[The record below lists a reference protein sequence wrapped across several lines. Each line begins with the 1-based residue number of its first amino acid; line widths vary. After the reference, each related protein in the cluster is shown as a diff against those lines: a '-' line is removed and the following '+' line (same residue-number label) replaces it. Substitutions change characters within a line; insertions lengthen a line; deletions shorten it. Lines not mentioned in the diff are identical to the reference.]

1 MIACPGGI
9 LHSLIY
15 EMLKIIE
22 LNISQ
27 MYHSMWSSFWML
39 KSGIKHNTYYFVQI
53 YPLLSSFWMLET
65 EELNIV
71 QNYSMLFSFW
81 NEDK

>member
-1 MIACPGGI
+1 
-9 LHSLIY
+9 
-15 EMLKIIE
+15 
-22 LNISQ
+22 
-27 MYHSMWSSFWML
+27 ML
-39 KSGIKHNTYYFVQI
+39 KSGIKHNTYYIVQI

>member
-9 LHSLIY
+9 LHSLHLWNVKNNRTKY
-15 EMLKIIE
+15 FADV
-22 LNISQ
+22 SF
-27 MYHSMWSSFWML
+27 YVVFWML
-39 KSGIKHNTYYFVQI
+39 KSGIKHNTYYIVQI

-81 NEDK
+81 NEDN